1 MATGRHYGS
10 PVAFRRAL
18 TDKLRDL
25 AEDSR
30 WSLPQLQRQIAYDRL
45 LERLY
50 LMDDGWIVKGAAAL
64 VARDLAVRETVDVDV
79 YRAATLQQAETDLRA
94 AANRDIGDWFR
105 FEIGRSR
112 PVSAGGAGLRL
123 PVTVFIGATEW
134 CTFHVDLVGSEIRVT
149 GQPDQ
154 VPPIARIAIPDIEQ
168 HGYRAYPLVDH
179 IADKVAAILQ
189 PYGAGRVPSTRY
201 KDLVD
206 LVAIVS
212 QATVEAEAQRVA
224 LESEA
229 DRRGINLPTTFSV
242 PDRGLWQQ
250 AYAAEA
256 KRSLLETTLTL
267 DDALAVVTL
276 FLNPLFEGTAAGV
289 WDPRRGRWEGTR

>member
-1 MATGRHYGS
+1 MTATDRHYGS

-30 WSLPQLQRQIAYDRL
+30 RSLPQLQRQIAYDRL

-50 LMDDGWIVKGAAAL
+50 LLDDGWIVKGAAAL
-64 VARDLAVRETVDVDV
+64 LARDLAVRETVDVDV
-79 YRAATLQQAETDLRA
+79 YRPATLQEAETDLRA

-134 CTFHVDLVGSEIRVT
+134 CTFRVDLVGSEIRIT

-179 IADKVAAILQ
+179 IADKVAATLQ
-189 PYGAGRVPSTRY
+189 TYGPGRVPSTRY

-206 LVAIVS
+206 LVAS
-212 QATVEAEAQRVA
+212 HA
-224 LESEA
+224 
-229 DRRGINLPTTFSV
+229 
-242 PDRGLWQQ
+242 
-250 AYAAEA
+250 
-256 KRSLLETTLTL
+256 
-267 DDALAVVTL
+267 
-276 FLNPLFEGTAAGV
+276 
-289 WDPRRGRWEGTR
+289 

>member
-1 MATGRHYGS
+1 MTTGRHYGS
-10 PVAFRRAL
+10 PAAFRRAL
-18 TDKLRDL
+18 TDRLRGL
-25 AEDSR
+25 ADSSR
-30 WSLPQLQRQIAYDRL
+30 WSLAQLQRQIAYDRF

-50 LMDDGWIVKGAAAL
+50 LMDAGWIVKGAAAL
-64 VARDLAVRETVDVDV
+64 LARDLAVRETVDVDV
-79 YRAATLQQAETDLRA
+79 YRSATLQQAETDLRA

-123 PVTVFIGATEW
+123 PVTIFIGATEW
-134 CTFHVDLVGSEIRVT
+134 CTFRVDLVGSEIRMT

-189 PYGAGRVPSTRY
+189 SYGAARVPSTRY

-224 LESEA
+224 LQSEA
-229 DRRGINLPTTFSV
+229 DRRGITLPSSFSV
-242 PDRGLWQQ
+242 PDRELWEKG
-250 AYAAEA
+250 YAAEA
-256 KRSLLETTLTL
+256 ARSLLDASLTL
-267 DDALAVVTL
+267 DDALAIVGP
-276 FLNPLFEGTAAGV
+276 FLDPLLDGSAAGI
-289 WDPRRGRWEGTR
+289 WDPESLRWFL

>member
-1 MATGRHYGS
+1 MTATDRHYGS

-50 LMDDGWIVKGAAAL
+50 LVDDGWIVKGAAAL

-79 YRAATLQQAETDLRA
+79 YRSATLQQAETDLRA
-94 AANRDIGDWFR
+94 AASRDIRDWFR

-134 CTFHVDLVGSEIRVT
+134 CTFRVDLVGSEMRIS

-154 VPPIARIAIPDIEQ
+154 VPPMARIAIPDIEQ

-179 IADKVAAILQ
+179 IADKVAATLQ
-189 PYGAGRVPSTRY
+189 SYGTGRVPSTRF

-212 QATVEAEAQRVA
+212 QATVEAEAQRAA
-224 LESEA
+224 LDSEA
-229 DRRGINLPTTFSV
+229 DRRGITLPGTFSV
-242 PDRGLWQQ
+242 PDRELWQKG
-250 AYAAEA
+250 YAAEA
-256 KRSLLETTLTL
+256 RRSLLDTTLTL
-267 DDALAVVTL
+267 NDALAVVTP
-276 FLNPLFEGTAAGV
+276 FLNPLLDGSAAGT
-289 WDPRRGRWEGTR
+289 WDPESLLWTP

>member
-1 MATGRHYGS
+1 
-10 PVAFRRAL
+10 
-18 TDKLRDL
+18 L
-25 AEDSR
+25 A
-30 WSLPQLQRQIAYDRL
+30 QLQRQIAYDRF

-50 LMDDGWIVKGAAAL
+50 LMDAGWIVKGAAAL
-64 VARDLAVRETVDVDV
+64 LARDLAVRETVDVDV
-79 YRAATLQQAETDLRA
+79 YRSATLQQAETDLRA

-134 CTFHVDLVGSEIRVT
+134 CTFRVDLVGSEIRMT

-179 IADKVAAILQ
+179 IADKLAAILQ
-189 PYGAGRVPSTRY
+189 SYGAARVPSTRY

-206 LVAIVS
+206 LFAIVS

-224 LESEA
+224 LQSEA
-229 DRRGINLPTTFSV
+229 DRRGITLPSSFSV
-242 PDRGLWQQ
+242 PDRELWEKG
-250 AYAAEA
+250 YAAEA
-256 KRSLLETTLTL
+256 ARSLLDASLTL
-267 DDALAVVTL
+267 DDALAIVGP
-276 FLNPLFEGTAAGV
+276 FLDPLLDGSAAGI
-289 WDPRRGRWEGTR
+289 WDPESLRWFL

>member
-1 MATGRHYGS
+1 MTATDRHYDS

-64 VARDLAVRETVDVDV
+64 VARCLAVRETVDVDV
-79 YRAATLQQAETDLRA
+79 HRSATLQQAETDLRA
-94 AANRDIGDWFR
+94 AANQDIGDWFR

-112 PVSAGGAGLRL
+112 PVSAGGAGFRL

-134 CTFHVDLVGSEIRVT
+134 CTFRVDLVGSEIRIT

-179 IADKVAAILQ
+179 IADKVTATLQ
-189 PYGAGRVPSTRY
+189 GYGAGRVPSTRY

-212 QATVEAEAQRVA
+212 HATVEAEAQRAA
-224 LESEA
+224 LDSEA
-229 DRRGINLPTTFSV
+229 DRRGITLPATFSV
-242 PDRGLWQQ
+242 PDRELWEKG
-250 AYAAEA
+250 YAAEA
-256 KRSLLETTLTL
+256 RRSLLDNALTL
-267 DDALAVVTL
+267 DEALAVVAP
-276 FLNPLFEGTAAGV
+276 FLDPILDGSAAGV
-289 WDPRRGRWEGTR
+289 WRSEEGCWKS

>member
-25 AEDSR
+25 VEHSR

-64 VARDLAVRETVDVDV
+64 LARDLAVRETVDVDI
-79 YRAATLQQAETDLRA
+79 YRSATLRHAETDLRA

-112 PVSAGGAGLRL
+112 PASAGGGGLRL

-134 CTFHVDLVGSEIRVT
+134 CTFQVDLVGSEIRIT

-189 PYGAGRVPSTRY
+189 RYGAGRLPSTRY

-206 LVAIVS
+206 LAAIVS
-212 QATVEAEAQRVA
+212 HATVEAEPQRIA
-224 LESEA
+224 IHSEA
-229 DRRGINLPTTFSV
+229 DRRDISMPAQFSV
-242 PDRGLWQQ
+242 PDRELWERG
-250 AYAAEA
+250 YAAEA
-256 KRSLLETTLTL
+256 RRSLLDAALTL
-267 DDALAVVTL
+267 DDALAVVTR
-276 FLNPLFEGTAAGV
+276 FLDPLLDGTGAGA
-289 WDPRRGRWEGTR
+289 WEPAEGRWTG

>member
-10 PVAFRRAL
+10 PVAFRRVL

-64 VARDLAVRETVDVDV
+64 LARDLAVRETVDVDV
-79 YRAATLQQAETDLRA
+79 HRSGTLQQAETDLRA

-105 FEIGRSR
+105 FDIGHSR
-112 PVSAGGAGLRL
+112 PVSAGGDGLRL
-123 PVTVFIGATEW
+123 PVTAFIGATEW
-134 CTFHVDLVGSEIRVT
+134 CTFRVDLVGSEIRMT

-154 VPPIARIAIPDIEQ
+154 VPPIARISIPDIEQ

-179 IADKVAAILQ
+179 IADKVAATLQ
-189 PYGAGRVPSTRY
+189 SYGAGRVPSTRY

-206 LVAIVS
+206 LVAIAS
-212 QATVEAEAQRVA
+212 QATVEAESQRAA
-224 LESEA
+224 LGSEA
-229 DRRGINLPTTFSV
+229 DRRGITLPKKFSV
-242 PDRGLWQQ
+242 PDRELWEKG
-250 AYAAEA
+250 YAAEA
-256 KRSLLETTLTL
+256 RRSLLDTALTL
-267 DDALAVVTL
+267 NEALAVVAP
-276 FLNPLFEGTAAGV
+276 FLNPLLDGSAAGI
-289 WDPRRGRWEGTR
+289 WKSEEGRWRS

>member
-1 MATGRHYGS
+1 MTATDPHYGS
-10 PVAFRRAL
+10 PAAFRRAL

-50 LMDDGWIVKGAAAL
+50 LLDDGWIVKGAAAL
-64 VARDLAVRETVDVDV
+64 LARDLAVRETVDVDV
-79 YRAATLQQAETDLRA
+79 YRSATLQQAETDLRV

-112 PVSAGGAGLRL
+112 RVSAGGAGLRL
-123 PVTVFIGATEW
+123 PVKVFIGVTEW
-134 CTFHVDLVGSEIRVT
+134 CTFRVDLVGSGIRIT

-179 IADKVAAILQ
+179 IADKVAATLQ
-189 PYGAGRVPSTRY
+189 TYGVSRVPSTRY

-212 QATVEAEAQRVA
+212 QAKVEAETQRAA
-224 LESEA
+224 LDSEA
-229 DRRGINLPTTFSV
+229 DRRGITLPTKFSV
-242 PDRGLWQQ
+242 PDRELWEKG
-250 AYAAEA
+250 YAAEA
-256 KRSLLETTLTL
+256 RRSLLGMALTL
-267 DDALAVVTL
+267 DEALAVVAP
-276 FLNPLFEGTAAGV
+276 FLNPLLDGSAAGS
-289 WDPRRGRWEGTR
+289 WKSEEGRWTD